1 MSLIFAT
8 NNDSIFCDDDDDD
21 DVACHV
27 ATRCD
32 YTINDMIHDLL

>member
-8 NNDSIFCDDDDDD
+8 NNDSIFCDGDD

-27 ATRCD
+27 ATKCD
-32 YTINDMIHDLL
+32 YTVNDMIHD